1 MIYSESDRIASSME
15 RKRKINKIITIII
28 TGLLIFMVLFSLLL
42 ISLELGNS
50 KELPSF
56 LNMNLYIV
64 TSTSMEPRLNVD
76 DVIIVKKGYT
86 NEEYKVR
93 KHHYIF
99 KARWRDSNTQNK
111 KSCFKWVEEFL
122 YYSRW

>member
-15 RKRKINKIITIII
+15 RKRKINKIVTIII

-42 ISLELGNS
+42 ISIELGNS

-93 KHHYIF
+93 KYYYIYEI
-99 KARWRDSNTQNK
+99 RWRDSNT
-111 KSCFKWVEEFL
+111 
-122 YYSRW
+122 